1 MKNFVQAWSDKTQ
14 VRLGLHRNIVISGV
28 FGGRENEYL
37 QNTAMGRDFPGI
49 FGDTVFVN
57 TCPLFDNFYQS
68 FEKKRLADVIK
79 KGNGKSEETC
89 RNTCIDV
96 TEISIE
102 MLIYHYTPV

>member
-14 VRLGLHRNIVISGV
+14 VRLGLHRNIVTSGV
-28 FGGRENEYL
+28 FRGRENEYL

-89 RNTCIDV
+89 RNTW
-96 TEISIE
+96 
-102 MLIYHYTPV
+102 M

>member
-14 VRLGLHRNIVISGV
+14 VRLGQHRNIVISGV
-28 FGGRENEYL
+28 FRGRENEYL

-68 FEKKRLADVIK
+68 FAKKKTSGRHKKKAMENLKKLVVIH
-79 KGNGKSEETC
+79 
-89 RNTCIDV
+89 V
-96 TEISIE
+96 L
-102 MLIYHYTPV
+102 M

>member
-14 VRLGLHRNIVISGV
+14 VRVGLHRNIVISGV
-28 FGGRENEYL
+28 FRGRENEYL

-68 FEKKRLADVIK
+68 FEKKRPVDAIK
-79 KGNGKSEETC
+79 KGNGKSQETC

-96 TEISIE
+96 TETSIE

>member
-14 VRLGLHRNIVISGV
+14 VRLGLHCNIVISGV
-28 FGGRENEYL
+28 FRGRANGYL

-68 FEKKRLADVIK
+68 FEKKKTSGRHK
-79 KGNGKSEETC
+79 KRQWKIS
-89 RNTCIDV
+89 RNL
-96 TEISIE
+96 S
-102 MLIYHYTPV
+102 

>member
-28 FGGRENEYL
+28 FRGRENEYL

-79 KGNGKSEETC
+79 KGNGKSQETC
-89 RNTCIDV
+89 RNTCIGV

-102 MLIYHYTPV
+102 MLIYHFTPV